1 MVIFMGLVMPMPFT
15 IKRKLFTFVSES
27 PLVAKLQYGL
37 KVNTSMRC
45 DPLYTNGRID
55 YVHLHSDSLR
65 RQRKPRLPSS
75 ARSLRCTQEPEVG
88 RPFPTLNCTLLTT
101 ISSEVMGGSARSDYQ
116 ARKFYAQR
124 NMYLCGFTLF
134 LSLILNRTYVMI
146 LDTLRLEDEVKRLSG
161 DNSAGGKES
170 AKLAQAGKM
179 NEIGNLKKKLAEKER
194 DIEIL
199 KKQGDGFQQEYNRLS
214 DHKLATHVTEPKKD
228 A

>member
-1 MVIFMGLVMPMPFT
+1 MLT
-15 IKRKLFTFVSES
+15 ATSEQ
-27 PLVAKLQYGL
+27 VA
-37 KVNTSMRC
+37 
-45 DPLYTNGRID
+45 
-55 YVHLHSDSLR
+55 
-65 RQRKPRLPSS
+65 
-75 ARSLRCTQEPEVG
+75 
-88 RPFPTLNCTLLTT
+88 
-101 ISSEVMGGSARSDYQ
+101 MGGAARSDYQ

-161 DNSAGGKES
+161 DKSAGGKNS
-170 AKLAQAGKM
+170 AKLAEAGKF
-179 NEIGNLKKKLAEKER
+179 NEIGKLKKQLAEKER

-214 DHKLATHVTEPKKD
+214 DHKLATSVTEPKKD